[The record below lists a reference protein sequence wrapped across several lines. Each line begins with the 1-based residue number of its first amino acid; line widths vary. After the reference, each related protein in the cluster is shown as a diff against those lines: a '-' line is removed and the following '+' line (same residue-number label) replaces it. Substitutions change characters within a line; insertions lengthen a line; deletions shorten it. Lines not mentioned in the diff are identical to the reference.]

1 MLEEILEF
9 CGYKKSEAYTMLW
22 AHMDDKELN
31 MLLQDLVNSPEDAV
45 DFVKEEVE
53 RLATQYYDW
62 VDRDALMSQAEDM
75 AYAKYRD
82 GE

>member
-1 MLEEILEF
+1 MIQDILEF
-9 CGYKKSEAYTMLW
+9 CGYNSAYSMLSD
-22 AHMDDKELN
+22 HMTIEERI
-31 MLLQDLVNSPEDAV
+31 MFFEDLVNSPEDAV

-53 RLATQYYDW
+53 KIAKDLFEW
-62 VDRDALMSQAEDM
+62 VDRDDLIAKAEDM

>member
-1 MLEEILEF
+1 MLEDLLEF
-9 CGYKKSEAYTMLW
+9 CGYNTAFDLLND
-22 AHMDDKELN
+22 HMTQAEMSDF
-31 MLLQDLVNSPEDAV
+31 LQDLVNNPQDAV

-53 RLATQYYDW
+53 KIATDIFEWIY
-62 VDRDALMSQAEDM
+62 RDALMAQADDM

>member
-1 MLEEILEF
+1 MLEDILEWCEYESAF
-9 CGYKKSEAYTMLW
+9 DLLSD
-22 AHMDDKELN
+22 HMDDKELH
-31 MLLQDLVNSPEDAV
+31 MFLQDLVNSPEDAV

-53 RLATQYYDW
+53 RIAKDLFEW
-62 VDRDALMSQAEDM
+62 VDRDALIAQAEDM

>member
-1 MLEEILEF
+1 MLEDLLEF
-9 CGYKKSEAYTMLW
+9 CGYNTAFDLLND
-22 AHMDDKELN
+22 HMTQAEMSDF
-31 MLLQDLVNSPEDAV
+31 LQDLVNNPQDAV

-53 RLATQYYDW
+53 KIATDIFEW
-62 VDRDALMSQAEDM
+62 IDRDALMAQADDM

>member
-1 MLEEILEF
+1 MLEDILEWCEYESAF
-9 CGYKKSEAYTMLW
+9 DLLSD
-22 AHMDDKELN
+22 HMDDKELH
-31 MLLQDLVNSPEDAV
+31 MFLQDLVNSPEDAV

>member
-1 MLEEILEF
+1 MLEDLLEF
-9 CGYKKSEAYTMLW
+9 CGYNTAFDLLND
-22 AHMDDKELN
+22 HMTQAELSDF
-31 MLLQDLVNSPEDAV
+31 LQDLVNSPQDAV

-53 RLATQYYDW
+53 KIATDIFEW
-62 VDRDALMSQAEDM
+62 VDRDALMAQADDM

>member
-1 MLEEILEF
+1 
-9 CGYKKSEAYTMLW
+9 
-22 AHMDDKELN
+22 

>member
-1 MLEEILEF
+1 MLEDLLEF
-9 CGYKKSEAYTMLW
+9 CGYNTAFDLLND
-22 AHMDDKELN
+22 HMTQAEMSDF
-31 MLLQDLVNSPEDAV
+31 LQDLVNNPQDAV

-53 RLATQYYDW
+53 KIATDIFEW
-62 VDRDALMSQAEDM
+62 IDRDALMVQADDM

>member
-1 MLEEILEF
+1 MIEEILEF
-9 CGYKKSEAYTMLW
+9 CGYKEAYTMLW

-53 RLATQYYDW
+53 KLATQYYER
-62 VDRDALMSQAEDM
+62 VDRDALMLQAEDM

>member
-1 MLEEILEF
+1 MLEDILEWCEYERAF
-9 CGYKKSEAYTMLW
+9 DLLND
-22 AHMDDKELN
+22 HMTQAELSDF
-31 MLLQDLVNSPEDAV
+31 LHDLVNSPQDAV
-45 DFVKEEVE
+45 DFVKEEVMRIAKDLFE
-53 RLATQYYDW
+53 W